1 MLEGRM
7 VLGRRPRWGRH
18 RYEATQGDDQPEG
31 IFLKCIRC
39 GKVDEAKDY
48 RPSRRVAPGSVGD
61 IAVRRRSKRPPHGG
75 VRP

>member
-7 VLGRRPRWGRH
+7 VLGRRPQWGRH

-39 GKVDEAKDY
+39 GKVDESEKL
-48 RPSRRVAPGSVGD
+48 
-61 IAVRRRSKRPPHGG
+61 PPISAGG
-75 VRP
+75 AGLGG